1 MMRASDPVP
10 TSGNGAAKMG
20 REVRQIYLMEKARDA
35 IGSSTA
41 LGEVIGVGRRAVNHK
56 LVADRPITAL
66 EMRLVAAELDRRI
79 ADMATI
85 AAGLRE
91 LAA

>member
-1 MMRASDPVP
+1 MQAGEPVP
-10 TSGNGAAKMG
+10 TTGNGAAKMG

-35 IGSSTA
+35 IGSSAA

-56 LVADRPITAL
+56 LVADRPITPL
-66 EMRLVAAELDRRI
+66 EMRLVADELDRRS
-79 ADMATI
+79 ADMAAV